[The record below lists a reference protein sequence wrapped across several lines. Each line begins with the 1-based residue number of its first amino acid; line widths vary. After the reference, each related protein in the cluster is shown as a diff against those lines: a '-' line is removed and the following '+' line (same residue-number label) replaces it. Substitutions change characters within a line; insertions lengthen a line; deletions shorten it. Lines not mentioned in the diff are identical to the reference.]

1 MTTVTAVDSAGTA
14 GSAGSARV
22 SQQQPRPA
30 MAFVH
35 KGGAVRSRRDI
46 LRRPSTSPAFQRH
59 ASSHAS
65 LPSPSRSRATF
76 PSPFPSAFP
85 SSSASASALPA
96 LAPLA
101 SSSQHLRGHTAATD
115 PGIWPERTGGGG
127 GPDTASVV
135 EAQYRRRCDDWL
147 RAPSFRYR
155 GGHKS
160 TRGSHK
166 KLATTGARP
175 AVGMYEPRASMAAEA
190 GPSAAYIF
198 RSEQPR
204 FAKPYSALTRSIGP
218 GSYKTAAAR
227 VGTGHIGPMADVGRD
242 VASKKDG
249 SYPFLALQ
257 RRNPFETPDR
267 RESSLCE
274 KNGCGAPAL
283 LGGVCNLHGGAAG
296 RDAEMQ
302 RVCQCPSSLAYL
314 SRLQDARN
322 LKKSELARKRRMA
335 KGNG

>member
-1 MTTVTAVDSAGTA
+1 
-14 GSAGSARV
+14 
-22 SQQQPRPA
+22 

-35 KGGAVRSRRDI
+35 KAGAVRSRRDI

-65 LPSPSRSRATF
+65 LPSSSRTRTF
-76 PSPFPSAFP
+76 PSP
-85 SSSASASALPA
+85 LPA
-96 LAPLA
+96 LVPRA
-101 SSSQHLRGHTAATD
+101 SSAQHIRGHTAATD
-115 PGIWPERTGGGG
+115 PGIWPERGG
-127 GPDTASVV
+127 GPHTASVEWPPHRHV
-135 EAQYRRRCDDWL
+135 
-147 RAPSFRYR
+147 PSFRYR
-155 GGHKS
+155 GHGHKS
-160 TRGSHK
+160 ARSHK

-175 AVGMYEPRASMAAEA
+175 AVGMYEPRASMATKA

-218 GSYKTAAAR
+218 GSYKSAAAR

-257 RRNPFETPDR
+257 RRNPFETPER